1 LELISNLFL
10 PVYFVLNLIRLKR
23 RKIELAVISDVH
35 LGTYGCHADE
45 LITYLNSI
53 QPKKLILNGD
63 IIDIWQFSKRYFPP
77 SHLKVLRKIIGMA
90 SRGTEVYYIT
100 GNHDEMLRKF
110 SDTSMGNF
118 KIMNKLVLNLDGKKA
133 WIFHGDVFDVSIQ
146 NAKWLAKLGGYGY
159 DLLIL
164 INSFLN
170 WCLAKMGREK
180 YSLSKKIKNSVKGA
194 VKYINDFEKT
204 AAELAIENEYDYV
217 VCGHIHQPKKEIY
230 ENKYGRCTYLNSGD
244 WVENLT
250 ALEYSFKRWKIYHYN
265 HDRLSPFFMDEDL
278 KEMDMN
284 DLIASI
290 TDKEVKMEDLTEEQF
305 SESEEHVDPD
315 FLDNKGLSQD

>member
-1 LELISNLFL
+1 M
-10 PVYFVLNLIRLKR
+10 KK
-23 RKIELAVISDVH
+23 RKIELAIISDVH

-45 LITYLNSI
+45 LIAYLNSI

-63 IIDIWQFSKRYFPP
+63 IIDIWQFKKRYFPP
-77 SHLKVLRKIIGMA
+77 SHLKVLKKLIGMA
-90 SRGTEVYYIT
+90 SRGTEVHYIT

-110 SDTSMGNF
+110 VPATMG
-118 KIMNKLVLNLDGKKA
+118 KVHIDNKLVLDLDGKKA

-164 INSFLN
+164 FNRLINWFL
-170 WCLAKMGREK
+170 LKMGKER

-194 VKYINDFEKT
+194 VKYISNFEQT
-204 AAELAIENEYDYV
+204 AADLAIEKHYDYV
-217 VCGHIHQPKKEIY
+217 VCGHIHQPKKEVY
-230 ENKYGRCTYLNSGD
+230 ENKFGRTTYLNSGD

-265 HDRLSPFFMDEDL
+265 HDKLSPFFVDEEL

-284 DLIASI
+284 ELIASI
-290 TDKEVKMEDLTEEQF
+290 TNAKALEMEGEYPELQDDTK
-305 SESEEHVDPD
+305 P
-315 FLDNKGLSQD
+315 LDQEGLPQDGDGM